1 MVYNDPFKMV
11 YNDPFL
17 VQKGSSRSLAV
28 AEATSRNNNK
38 LFFPGEYFENF
49 NFLQKEKKRLSH
61 FLFCKA
67 FKAKKLKFD

>member
-1 MVYNDPFKMV
+1 MNF
-11 YNDPFL
+11 FL
-17 VQKGSSRSLAV
+17 QAFVWLYAWQRSRSLAV

-67 FKAKKLKFD
+67 FKAKKLKSD